1 VNVFGGMLRKFEF
14 GDLLLS
20 LYILVFLRQYSWTVG
35 NQRIAWAATV
45 AATVVLCLWYVR
57 AKDVPEERTPRL
69 FWPLVA
75 LPLFLVYALRLAFPD
90 LSFDVLNHRI
100 IQSER
105 ALRGPLLLPGDFF
118 PTIFP
123 FNPSSDMLTGIS
135 RHLLGYRLGTII
147 NYLALLWSGMILNKL
162 LAPFVKRAGWRCLG
176 ILLVLFT
183 EHILF
188 EINTYMV
195 DLLSLPLMLEATR
208 LGLNYEDS
216 ANKRRDL
223 ICGALLV
230 GSCVAL
236 KLTNVAI
243 ALPVVLLFAFKFFR
257 WKERG
262 SRVAQLALIASA
274 AGAFL
279 LPLLP
284 HAVYIYRQTGSPVF
298 PLYNKIFRSPYWP
311 DINVYDGR
319 WGPHSLWE
327 TLLWPLL
334 TIREAARLSEL
345 NLYSGRICFGFVAAM
360 LCLLLPGVDRRFRF
374 LASIMVLGSLLWSAT
389 SGYIRYALYLEIAG
403 GVLIIYLSLFV
414 RELVRSSRFVR
425 GLIASLPILLLVA
438 QCAFSYTYV
447 RQTEWGGRPTYFDQP
462 DAYRAELRKYL
473 MHDHT
478 LQKFLL
484 PEERISVAQVEAWIV
499 SNIKTN
505 GVEVLLRGDVPMIAV
520 NNSEY
525 FDMPKSRQKF
535 ATALRQI
542 QGKRIYSLSMT
553 EDLDSSLAF
562 LRQRGLEIRKISPVV
577 VRFFSDHTGLHMS
590 LIEIVI
596 SDRTG
601 PERKPE
607 DYPQVTQATSPL
619 PDNAFNAGIS
629 APTAPASLH
638 AGEKAAISV
647 VIQNKSNTVWP
658 ARGQKDGKYFV
669 TIADSWLDGRTEKLI
684 TNMDARSN
692 LLVDLSPGNSQ
703 TIPLNITAPLTPGEY
718 VLEIDVVQ
726 EGVTWFKDKGSET
739 LKLRL
744 KVE

>member
-1 VNVFGGMLRKFEF
+1 MNFLGGMLRKLEF

-20 LYILVFLRQYSWTVG
+20 LYIAVFLRQYSWAVG
-35 NQRIAWAATV
+35 NPRVAWALTV
-45 AATVVLCLWYVR
+45 AATVVLCLWYLR
-57 AKDVPEERTPRL
+57 AKDVPEEGTSRL

-75 LPLFLVYALRLAFPD
+75 LPLLLVYALRLAFPD

-105 ALRGPLLLPGDFF
+105 ALRGPLFLPGDFF

-135 RHLLGYRLGTII
+135 RHLLGFRLGTII
-147 NYLALLWSGMILNKL
+147 NYLALLWAGMILNKL
-162 LAPFVKRAGWRCLG
+162 LAPFLKRAGWCCLG

-208 LGLNYEDS
+208 LVLNYEES
-216 ANKRRDL
+216 TNKSRDL

-243 ALPVVLLFAFKFFR
+243 ALPIALLFAFKFFR
-257 WKERG
+257 WMDRG
-262 SRVAQLALIASA
+262 SRVAQLAVIVSA
-274 AGAFL
+274 TAAFL

-298 PLYNKIFRSPYWP
+298 PLYNKIFHSPYWP
-311 DINVYDGR
+311 NVDIYDGR

-327 TLLWPLL
+327 TLLWPFL
-334 TIREAARLSEL
+334 TIREAGRLSEL
-345 NLYSGRICFGFVAAM
+345 SLYSGRICFGFVAAIM
-360 LCLLLPGVDRRFRF
+360 CLLLPGVDRRLRF
-374 LASIMVLGSLLWSAT
+374 LASIVFLGSLLWSAT
-389 SGYIRYALYLEIAG
+389 SGYIRYALYLEVAG
-403 GVLIIYLSLFV
+403 GVLIIYLSLLFH
-414 RELVRSSRFVR
+414 ELVRSSRFVR
-425 GLIASLPILLLVA
+425 ALIAGLPILVLAA

-447 RQTEWGGRPTYFDQP
+447 RKTEWGGRPTYFDQP

-473 MHDHT
+473 MHDHN
-478 LQKFLL
+478 LQKFLS
-484 PEERISVAQVEAWIV
+484 PEESNSVKQLEAWIV
-499 SNIKTN
+499 SDVKTN

-525 FDMPKSRQKF
+525 FDMPRSRQKF

-542 QGKRIYSLSMT
+542 QGKRVYSLSMT
-553 EDLDSSLAF
+553 EDLDSSLTY
-562 LRQRGLEIRKISPVV
+562 LRQRRLEIRKISPVV
-577 VRFFSDHTGLHMS
+577 VQFFSDHTGLHMS

-596 SDRTG
+596 SDQSG
-601 PERKPE
+601 PVQKPK
-607 DYPQVTQATSPL
+607 DYPEVTRATGPL
-619 PDNAFNAGIS
+619 PDDAFNAGIS
-629 APTAPASLH
+629 VPTAPVTLRT
-638 AGEKAAISV
+638 GEKAMISV
-647 VIQNKSNTVWP
+647 VLQNKSNTVWP
-658 ARGQKDGKYFV
+658 ARGQEDGKYFV

-692 LLVDLSPGNSQ
+692 LLVDLWPGNSQ
-703 TIPLNITAPLTPGEY
+703 TIPLNVTAPLTPGEY

-739 LKLRL
+739 LKIALQ
-744 KVE
+744 VE